1 MIVKEK
7 LLVETEPESIRL
19 EAYCLG
25 KFQTI
30 TTRKGVKKAIKR
42 GEILLNGQPG
52 QGSVF
57 VKQGDLIEVVEPE
70 SGKGF
75 KVFPIDLDVVYEDE
89 WYAVINKPPGYPVSG
104 NYFKTIEHAL
114 PHNLEPSVAKDAL
127 PFPLPCHRLDSSTSG
142 CLLIAKTREAR
153 VKAGELFE
161 KGQVNKIYH
170 AIVVGEKVSDGYLK
184 FLINEKESLS
194 SVKKIT
200 SSPSL
205 SNEAVHLVELIP
217 FTGRT
222 HQLRIHC
229 AEAGHPILGDPLYG
243 TPKARLKG
251 KGLFLA
257 STQLSFI
264 HPFLHKQLV
273 VSVPVPAKFTRF
285 MENEKRRFEKF
296 TSEKGNVN

>member
-7 LLVETEPESIRL
+7 QQVETVLESIRM

-25 KFQTI
+25 KLQTI
-30 TTRKGVKKAIKR
+30 TTRKGIKKAVKR

-57 VKQGDLIEVVEPE
+57 VKPGDLIEVVEPE

-114 PHNLEPSVAKDAL
+114 PYNLKPSAEKDAL
-127 PFPLPCHRLDSSTSG
+127 PFPLPCHRLDRSTSG

-161 KGQVNKIYH
+161 KGEVDKMYH
-170 AIVVGEKVSDGYLK
+170 AVVVGEGVSDCYLN

-194 SVKKIT
+194 SIKKIA

-205 SNEAVHLVELIP
+205 SNDAVHLVELIP

-257 STQLSFI
+257 STQLSFM
-264 HPFLHKQLV
+264 HPFLHKQIV
-273 VSVPVPAKFTRF
+273 VSVPAPAKFLRF

-296 TSEKGNVN
+296 VSEKRNVN